1 MISILKKFGFY
12 LKNKKKIYLIE
23 SEENEE
29 FVKESLQKE
38 KCIGLDT
45 EFNWRNTYFPELSLL
60 QISTRSK
67 ILLIDCLKFN
77 KLRFLNKILE
87 DKTKTIIMHSSRSDT
102 TVLNTNLNI
111 KLNNCFDIQ
120 IAEKHINGGEIK
132 NYGFIVSKYCGYELD
147 KSETNSNWLKRPLTN
162 EQLKYAADDVNFLI
176 FIYETQ
182 LKKLKKLKKEK
193 VVNLEFMKEIR
204 LGNQELHISRLRKLK
219 KASNVEKDIFLWREK
234 YAKEKNIPPSYVFGN
249 KDLKKISNKIKNKE
263 KEPYDIKKLFKDNSA
278 AKDFLRYIKI

>member
-77 KLRFLNKILE
+77 K
-87 DKTKTIIMHSSRSDT
+87 
-102 TVLNTNLNI
+102 
-111 KLNNCFDIQ
+111 
-120 IAEKHINGGEIK
+120 
-132 NYGFIVSKYCGYELD
+132 
-147 KSETNSNWLKRPLTN
+147 
-162 EQLKYAADDVNFLI
+162 
-176 FIYETQ
+176 
-182 LKKLKKLKKEK
+182 
-193 VVNLEFMKEIR
+193 
-204 LGNQELHISRLRKLK
+204 
-219 KASNVEKDIFLWREK
+219 
-234 YAKEKNIPPSYVFGN
+234 
-249 KDLKKISNKIKNKE
+249 
-263 KEPYDIKKLFKDNSA
+263 
-278 AKDFLRYIKI
+278 